1 MKFKLK
7 SKIKLRALEI
17 DDLEWINKIENDQ
30 ENWKYSNTISP
41 LSKEKI
47 TDYINN
53 YRIDF
58 FETKEIKFIIS
69 TTQNSPLGIVDLYD
83 FNPVHRRA
91 SVGVIV
97 DKKFQNNGIAK
108 KALILLEEW
117 AINRLGINQ
126 FYANVAEE
134 NLISI
139 RLFEGLDYDKLCLK
153 KDWNFYNGKFNN
165 EFTFQKIFKK

>member
-1 MKFKLK
+1 MK

-17 DDLEWINKIENDQ
+17 DDLEWIIKIENDQ
-30 ENWKYSNTISP
+30 QNWKYSNTISP

-47 TDYINN
+47 LDYINN
-53 YRIDF
+53 YKIDF
-58 FETKEIKFIIS
+58 FETKEIKFVIS
-69 TTQNSPLGIVDLYD
+69 SIQNLPLGIVDLYD
-83 FNPVHRRA
+83 FKPVHRRA
-91 SVGVIV
+91 CVGIIV

-108 KALILLEEW
+108 EALSLLEQW
-117 AINRLGINQ
+117 AINRLGIYQ

-139 RLFEGLDYDKLCLK
+139 RLFEGLNYKKICLK